1 MPEYLFSLLILLAL
15 VAIWHAALGARE
27 QAREHATRLCVSAR
41 LQLLDQTVSL
51 KRLTLGHQP
60 GQGWQIRRDYGF
72 EVSSNGQDRLPGSLR
87 MTGNRL
93 LAWSLPSTGD
103 AQKIT

>member
-1 MPEYLFSLLILLAL
+1 MPEYLLPLLILLAI

-27 QAREHATRLCVSAR
+27 QAREHATRLCGSAR

-51 KRLTLGHQP
+51 KRLTLGHRP
-60 GQGWQIRRDYGF
+60 GQGWQIQRDYGF

-87 MTGNRL
+87 MAGNRL
-93 LAWSLPSTGD
+93 LSWSLPSTGD
-103 AQKIT
+103 ARALT